1 MDDGVAAGGKL
12 VPAGE
17 CPADPVLGFLAQK
30 WLVNIIWLLG
40 RQPELRFAEL
50 RRHLPGAVSAKVLSA
65 RLRDLEAR
73 GLIERDDK
81 GTSPPHV
88 SYRLSSA
95 GQRLDATLT
104 EAERLFRAL
113 PATTV
118 R

>member
-1 MDDGVAAGGKL
+1 MDDGTAMSARRA
-12 VPAGE
+12 PSGE

-30 WLVNIIWLLG
+30 WLVNIVWLLG

-50 RRHLPGAVSAKVLSA
+50 RRHLPGSVSAKVLSA

-88 SYRLSSA
+88 SYRLSPA
-95 GQRLDATLT
+95 GERLDAALI

-113 PATTV
+113 PTATV
-118 R
+118 Q

>member
-1 MDDGVAAGGKL
+1 MDDGGTISAGRTSS
-12 VPAGE
+12 GE

-30 WLVNIIWLLG
+30 WLVHIVWLLG
-40 RQPELRFAEL
+40 RQPELRFADL
-50 RRHLPGAVSAKVLSA
+50 RRHLPGSVSAKVLSA

-88 SYRLSSA
+88 SYRLSPA

-104 EAERLFRAL
+104 EAERLFRGL
-113 PATTV
+113 PVETGG
-118 R
+118 